1 MGCAALRRILWYN
14 CAMKILCRLCHT
26 SNHSRAWQTLVALL
40 CCSVVALAVN
50 DPHDNADYRD
60 AAAVLDTGSVAVVR
74 VTMAA
79 ADLSSMLTDV
89 DSDLYYP
96 CSIQFSNRLVALETV
111 TNVGIRLRG
120 NTSRYATKKSYK
132 LSFNEY
138 VPGREFHGLRKLN
151 LNGEHNDPSI
161 MRSSLCW
168 PQFGAARLP
177 HSRAAHAEL
186 YINNQ
191 LFGLFANI
199 ENIDD
204 EFLQAWFGSDA
215 GNLFKCLYLG
225 EPADLTNRADGR
237 YDLVGGGKTYV
248 LETNEASNDFRD
260 LAQFI
265 AIVNTSAMAD
275 LPAALEPLFN
285 VEDFLRWMA
294 VSALCGS
301 WDDYRY
307 NANNYFLYH
316 DPVSGRFQFIPYDYD
331 NTLGISWAG
340 VNWATRNLN
349 SWDSSGNRPL
359 SKRIL
364 QVPRYRRR
372 YNQLLADTAAGAF
385 AFSNVSARAVALKA
399 LIQSAAQRDYAS
411 VAHDYA
417 FDLADFNAALTT
429 PAAYSTAN
437 HVTWGVLPYT
447 STRVARVESQL
458 DAAIC
463 CLNEVLRSNIA
474 SVVDESGRHSAWLEL
489 YNPRGVAVSLGGLH
503 VTDDP
508 AQPTKWALPATNVPA
523 RGFLLLWLD
532 GHPERGALHAPF
544 GVGAAPFLQLRQYTT
559 NVIDQLQAPA
569 LAADMS
575 YGMYLD
581 YGSAARVFLVPT
593 PRAENRVLPTPAPAL
608 LINEFQADNATTI
621 TNPATGSCDD
631 WLELWNAGE
640 TAANLL
646 DLYLSDNAAS
656 PTKWRCPDSLVIEP
670 GQHLLLWADGEPTFG
685 PRHLSFKLSAG
696 GEEILL
702 VASDGTNV
710 LDAVQFGAQAED
722 VSSGRYPD
730 GAGGA
735 RSNAAFCSMTP
746 TPATANAPEPAAAL
760 LRFAALILLRVP
772 RLGADA
778 VPRM

>member
-1 MGCAALRRILWYN
+1 MLRKAYHILAVIGCAVVQAVIDPWYN
-14 CAMKILCRLCHT
+14 
-26 SNHSRAWQTLVALL
+26 S
-40 CCSVVALAVN
+40 
-50 DPHDNADYRD
+50 DYRA

-79 ADLSSMLTDV
+79 GDLSSMLTDV

-96 CSIQFSNRLVALETV
+96 CSIQFSNRLIALETV

-138 VPGREFHGLRKLN
+138 ISGREFYGLRKLN

-161 MRSSLCW
+161 LRSGLCW

-199 ENIDD
+199 ENVDE

-225 EPADLTNRADGR
+225 APADLTYRADGR
-237 YDLVGGGKTYV
+237 YDLVGGGTTYV

-265 AIVNTSAMAD
+265 AIVNTSAIAD
-275 LPAALEPLFN
+275 LPAALDPLFN

-301 WDDYRY
+301 GDDYRY
-307 NANNYFLYH
+307 NANNYYLYH
-316 DPVSGRFQFIPYDYD
+316 DPASGMFQFIPYDYD
-331 NTLGISWAG
+331 NTLGVDWWS

-359 SKRIL
+359 SKRVL

-372 YNQLLADTAAGAF
+372 YNQLLADAAAGTF
-385 AFSNVSARAVALKA
+385 AFSNVSAHATALKA
-399 LIQSAAQRDYAS
+399 LVQSAAQRDYAN
-411 VAHDYA
+411 VAHDWGY
-417 FDLADFNAALTT
+417 DLADFNAALTT
-429 PAAYSTAN
+429 PTAYNSGD
-437 HVTWGVLPYT
+437 HVTWGILPYT

-458 DAAIC
+458 DSTII
-463 CLNEVLRSNIA
+463 CLNEVLGSNI
-474 SVVDESGRHSAWLEL
+474 VGLVDEGGRHSAWLEL
-489 YNPRGVAVSLGGLH
+489 YNPRGVAVSLNGLH
-503 VTDDP
+503 LTDNP
-508 AQPTKWALPATNVPA
+508 AQPTKWALPATNILA

-544 GVGAAPFLQLRQYTT
+544 GVGAAPLLQLRLYTT
-559 NVIDQLQAPA
+559 NLIDELRAPA
-569 LAADMS
+569 LGPDMS
-575 YGMYLD
+575 YGVYLN
-581 YGSAARVFLVPT
+581 YGSAARMFLVPT
-593 PRAENRVLPTPAPAL
+593 PRAQNRVLPAPAPML
-608 LINEFQADNATTI
+608 LINEFQADNKTTI
-621 TNPATGSCDD
+621 TNPVNGSYDD
-631 WLELWNAGE
+631 WIELWNAGE
-640 TAANLL
+640 TSANLL

-656 PTKWRCPDSLVIEP
+656 PTKWRCPGSLVIEP
-670 GQHLLLWADGEPTFG
+670 GQHLLLWADGEPIFG
-685 PRHLSFKLSAG
+685 PQHLSFKLSAG

-702 VASDGTNV
+702 VASDGTNL

-722 VSSGRYPD
+722 MSSGRYPD

-735 RSNAAFCSMTP
+735 RSNAAFCTMTP
-746 TPATANAPEPAAAL
+746 TPGATNLPEPL
-760 LRFAALILLRVP
+760 LAWLGLVLLLHRGLHA
-772 RLGADA
+772 RA
-778 VPRM
+778 VQRELKL